1 MVDPF
6 DLMALF
12 RAGMAFMAA
21 LNLVFA
27 LMMFSRHCGTPVRNA
42 FIMLVATGC
51 MPTTTLVKH
60 WLAVYIAAACVQ
72 WHDAFR

>member
-27 LMMFSRHCGTPVRNA
+27 LMIFSRHCGTPVRKSL
-42 FIMLVATGC
+42 IMLARIEILHAFADAQHQLQKRWQPVS
-51 MPTTTLVKH
+51 
-60 WLAVYIAAACVQ
+60 IAAACVL
-72 WHDAFR
+72 